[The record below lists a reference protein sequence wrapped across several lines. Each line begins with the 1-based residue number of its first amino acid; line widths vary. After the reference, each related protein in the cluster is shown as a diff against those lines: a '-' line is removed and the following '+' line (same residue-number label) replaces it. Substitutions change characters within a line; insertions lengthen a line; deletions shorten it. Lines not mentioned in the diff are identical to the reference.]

1 MSSCVLDVLQ
11 GDAGAIPKQPLNCV
25 TWWVLTCYLQ
35 GRSPRPNGVAQLR
48 HYTLVVAEDG
58 KAELRIPPGA
68 VFTVRQVEHA
78 V

>member
-1 MSSCVLDVLQ
+1 VLL
-11 GDAGAIPKQPLNCV
+11 AGAQP
-25 TWWVLTCYLQ
+25 
-35 GRSPRPNGVAQLR
+35 PAHGVAQLR